1 MFAGF
6 DRFDCETSGAT
17 IHGVRAGDGP
27 AVLLLHGIPQTH
39 LIWRSVAP
47 QLARDFTV
55 VATDL
60 RGYGSSGCIGS
71 EDPREHG
78 MRELAREQREA
89 MAALGYDRF
98 AVVGHDRGARCAY
111 RMALDYPDTITAL
124 SVLDIVPTA
133 EAFARAD
140 AVFALG
146 FWVWS
151 FLAAP
156 APIPETLIQ
165 GAPDFFVD
173 HMLDGWAAPHHTVE
187 TEVRNAYRRQFH
199 DPERVATICRQYRA
213 AATVDRADD
222 EADRNHHR
230 KVRAPVQVLWSQQ
243 GAVDAW
249 YDPITIWKRWA
260 INVEGQ
266 SLFCGHFLPEEQP
279 DPTARLLRTFLM
291 NHLGVAPAPEA
302 DDES

>member
-39 LIWRSVAP
+39 LMWRFVAP
-47 QLARDFTV
+47 QLAHDFTV

-60 RGYGSSGCIGS
+60 RGYGSSGCVGG
-71 EDPREHG
+71 EDPRQHG

-111 RMALDYPDTITAL
+111 RMALDHPNTITAL

-133 EAFARAD
+133 EAFARAN
-140 AVFALG
+140 AEFALG

-151 FLAAP
+151 FLAAQ
-156 APIPETLIQ
+156 APIPETLIH

-173 HMLDGWAAPHHTVE
+173 HMLDGWAAPHHTFE
-187 TEVRNAYRRQFH
+187 TEVRTSYRQQFH

-222 EADRNHHR
+222 MADRDQHR
-230 KVRAPVQVLWSQQ
+230 KVRVPAQVLWSQQ

-249 YDPITIWKRWA
+249 YDPIAIWKRWA
-260 INVEGQ
+260 TNVEGR
-266 SLFCGHFLPEEQP
+266 SLSCGHFLPEEQP
-279 DPTARLLRTFLM
+279 DLTARLLRTFLL
-291 NHLGVAPAPEA
+291 NHLGGRRGF
-302 DDES
+302 